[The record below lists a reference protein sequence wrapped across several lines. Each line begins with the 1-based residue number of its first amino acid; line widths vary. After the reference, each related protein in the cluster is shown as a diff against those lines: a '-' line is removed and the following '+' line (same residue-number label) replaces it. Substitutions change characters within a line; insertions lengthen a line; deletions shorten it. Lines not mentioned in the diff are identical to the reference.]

1 MGLLDGFEVMS
12 LAPKKGSSVLTVS
25 KSNIRF
31 NKASAAELGFPP
43 FVKMLANA
51 KTNQVAVKVC
61 SEKDPAAVQFCDSEK
76 KQNYA
81 IFIKIP
87 ALLAE
92 FRRLLDFGEA
102 GIEYSMNGTTYA
114 DEQASIY
121 DLNSAEKGAGKWTGK
136 KKKQSEPVEQ
146 RDGEE

>member
-1 MGLLDGFEVMS
+1 MGLLDGFETMS
-12 LAPKKGSSVLTVS
+12 LAPKKGSSMLTVS

-31 NKASAAELGFPP
+31 NKATAAELGFPP
-43 FVKMLANA
+43 FVKLLVNA
-51 KTNQVAVKVC
+51 KTNQVAAQTC
-61 SEKDPAAVQFCDSEK
+61 SEKDPAAIKFCDSEK

-114 DEQASIY
+114 DEQVIIY
-121 DLNSAEKGAGKWTGK
+121 DLKSAEKGAGKWTGK
-136 KKKQSEPVEQ
+136 KKKQVDSVKQE
-146 RDGEE
+146 RTEE

>member
-1 MGLLDGFEVMS
+1 
-12 LAPKKGSSVLTVS
+12 
-25 KSNIRF
+25 
-31 NKASAAELGFPP
+31 
-43 FVKMLANA
+43 MLANA
-51 KTNQVAVKVC
+51 KTNQVAVKIC

-114 DEQASIY
+114 DEQAIIY